1 MSAGAEA
8 DGTLPF
14 QDARTCKD
22 WLAALPLTNI
32 PQAQALVLDALR
44 ALEASGIAPLERLKA
59 LEIMREKIAFLQHEQ
74 RARYFGKSLPLSAS
88 DASAWSTGAALLQQ
102 MEQGYRTCL
111 ARGGEELAPHRALM
125 MQRALRYIGAQMLFH
140 AAVYRRFDP
149 ALWTRLHALYRE
161 AEGLS
166 LGAEHVKDSL
176 DAAEA
181 GSTIL
186 ETYVHAVLMQATYL
200 SEMTPPQ
207 MEFAEALL
215 RLWMRKVSLARP
227 AEGTA
232 YPLVVDLDK
241 PIGARPLAEDAT
253 RADLRVVDVE
263 GLSRSMRKRVH
274 ALQNG
279 EDPAAVGLPLIA
291 GVDALSQLQ
300 RLHRLWCEGAP
311 PRPPARPSEV
321 KEVSLVFGF
330 SDIHFFVSAGKV
342 FEQPDRKRELTRQE
356 KQDMEVFGQV
366 TERTASRMV
375 AEHNFVAESWPVVD
389 EMRGS
394 WRVERPRSGGKSVSI
409 GRLVAMRMGEAGT
422 FYLGV
427 VSALSQEVDGRII
440 ATITLFPGK
449 PEAVPVRSGD
459 ARHRTTAKWTEGF
472 RLPPLERAQIAG
484 SLVVP
489 GGIAARGRGVEV
501 WQDGKAR
508 EAAGYEVLD
517 HGSDFDRIT
526 LA

>member
-1 MSAGAEA
+1 
-8 DGTLPF
+8 
-14 QDARTCKD
+14 
-22 WLAALPLTNI
+22 
-32 PQAQALVLDALR
+32 V
-44 ALEASGIAPLERLKA
+44 
-59 LEIMREKIAFLQHEQ
+59 
-74 RARYFGKSLPLSAS
+74 KS
-88 DASAWSTGAALLQQ
+88 
-102 MEQGYRTCL
+102 
-111 ARGGEELAPHRALM
+111 
-125 MQRALRYIGAQMLFH
+125 
-140 AAVYRRFDP
+140 
-149 ALWTRLHALYRE
+149 
-161 AEGLS
+161 
-166 LGAEHVKDSL
+166 
-176 DAAEA
+176 
-181 GSTIL
+181 
-186 ETYVHAVLMQATYL
+186 
-200 SEMTPPQ
+200 
-207 MEFAEALL
+207 
-215 RLWMRKVSLARP
+215 
-227 AEGTA
+227 
-232 YPLVVDLDK
+232 
-241 PIGARPLAEDAT
+241 
-253 RADLRVVDVE
+253 
-263 GLSRSMRKRVH
+263 
-274 ALQNG
+274 
-279 EDPAAVGLPLIA
+279 
-291 GVDALSQLQ
+291 
-300 RLHRLWCEGAP
+300 
-311 PRPPARPSEV
+311 
-321 KEVSLVFGF
+321 VSLVFGF
-330 SDIHFFVSAGKV
+330 ADIHFFVSGGKV